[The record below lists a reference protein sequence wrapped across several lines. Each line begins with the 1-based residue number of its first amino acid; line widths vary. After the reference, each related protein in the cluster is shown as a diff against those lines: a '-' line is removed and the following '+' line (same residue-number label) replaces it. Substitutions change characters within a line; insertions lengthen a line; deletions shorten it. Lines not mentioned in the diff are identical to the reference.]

1 MLVTL
6 LRLSEEEHVALITM
20 HHIISDG
27 WSAGVLLHEVTGL
40 YETFNTGRPSPLGE
54 LQIQYPDFA
63 RWQRRWVETRSL
75 SYWMKQ
81 LDPLPPAIELPFDY
95 ERPTTMTFRGS
106 SIFFNIPSELLANLQ
121 ALSRRHNVTLYM
133 TLIAAFKTLLH
144 RYSGQTDIV
153 IGGASA
159 NRTQIELEKLI
170 GFFVNM
176 LVLRTDVSGD
186 PKFTE
191 LLQRV
196 RDVTLGAYTHQHTP
210 YAALVTELKLKR
222 EWNRNPLFQVLFILQ
237 NAPLG
242 EVELQGLS
250 VSPLPLKS
258 DFSPFDLL
266 VSIWETANGIEGTVA
281 YSEELFKRE
290 TIELLFDR
298 YSHLLESI
306 VANPEERLS
315 QLELHS
321 YVETEEYSLPQFLTD
336 LRPREMDKLLM
347 KLEISG
353 D

>member
-1 MLVTL
+1 M
-6 LRLSEEEHVALITM
+6 
-20 HHIISDG
+20 D
-27 WSAGVLLHEVTGL
+27 
-40 YETFNTGRPSPLGE
+40 RPTPLGE
-54 LQIQYPDFA
+54 LPIQYPDFA
-63 RWQRRWVETRSL
+63 RWQRRWLETRSL
-75 SYWMKQ
+75 TYWKKQ
-81 LDPLPPAIELPFDY
+81 LDPLPPAIELPHDY
-95 ERPTTMTFRGS
+95 ERPDPMTFRGN
-106 SIFFNIPSELLANLQ
+106 SIFFNIPGELLANLQ
-121 ALSRRHNVTLYM
+121 ALSRRQNVTLYM
-133 TLIAAFKTLLH
+133 TLLAAFKTLLH

-159 NRTQIELEKLI
+159 NRTQFEMEKLI

-196 RDVTLGAYTHQHTP
+196 REVTLGAYAHQHTP
-210 YAALVTELKLKR
+210 YAALVTELKVER
-222 EWNRNPLFQVLFILQ
+222 EWNRNPLFQVLFVLQ

-242 EVELQGLS
+242 EVEVRGLS
-250 VSPLPLKS
+250 VSPLLFKS
-258 DFSPFDLL
+258 DFSAFDLL
-266 VSIWETANGIEGTVA
+266 ISLSEKDNAIEGAVA

-298 YSHLLESI
+298 YRNLLESI

-315 QLELHS
+315 QLELHG
-321 YVETEEYSLPQFLTD
+321 YVETADYSLPQFLTD
-336 LRPREMDKLLM
+336 LRPREMDKLLT